1 MVVYSHSRISSFENC
16 RLQYRYRYIDR
27 IKRDVEGIEA
37 FMGKLVHEVLE
48 GLYKDLPA
56 ARAMQTGD
64 LGDRFDAL
72 WEERFTPAVR
82 IVRDEKSPESYR
94 ETGRHCVESYHRR
107 YHPFDSGDVIG
118 CEMQVEFSLDRQGLY
133 RMQGYIDRI
142 DRVGS
147 DVLEIHDYKTGVL
160 PREGAL
166 KKDRQLSL
174 YEIALRQRHTGLREV
189 RQVWHYLAHERTFVE
204 TRTLDDLRRTGVDT
218 IHAIQTIEATA
229 DFPPRRSALC
239 SWCDYKD
246 ICPEWEAERAALPAA
261 VPAPGSGV
269 PMVIEEPAPIACE
282 ADAGVVAAPD
292 PAEPPAP
299 PSAVALDTATGQ
311 YRLFG

>member
-1 MVVYSHSRISSFENC
+1 LAVYSHSRISCFENC

-37 FMGKLVHEVLE
+37 FMGKIVHEVLE
-48 GLYKDLPA
+48 GLYRDLPA
-56 ARAMQTGD
+56 ARSMQAGD
-64 LGDRFDAL
+64 FGERFDAL
-72 WEERFTPAVR
+72 WRERLTSAVR
-82 IVRDEKSPESYR
+82 IVRDEKTPESYR
-94 ETGRHCVESYHRR
+94 ETGRECVESYHRR
-107 YHPFDSGDVIG
+107 HHPFDTGEVVG
-118 CEMQVEFSLDRQGLY
+118 CETQVEFSLDRQGLY

-166 KKDRQLSL
+166 KRDRQLSL

-189 RQVWHYLAHERTFVE
+189 RQVWHYLAHDRTFVE
-204 TRTLDDLRRTGVDT
+204 TRTLDELRRTGVDT

-229 DFPPRRSALC
+229 DFVPRRSPLC

-246 ICPEWEAERAALPAA
+246 ICPEWEEERAALPAA
-261 VPAPGSGV
+261 VPAPPAGV
-269 PMVIEEPAPIACE
+269 PTVIAEPEPIAAE
-282 ADAGVVAAPD
+282 AAVVTAAD
-292 PAEPPAP
+292 PAEAP
-299 PSAVALDTATGQ
+299 PPPRAVDTATGQ